1 MSASMASTDERGAP
15 AAFPGFVTRF
25 TNIVPLMEM
34 MGFLKDH
41 HDVFRTHFY
50 EAWRN
55 DPQPLKA

>member
-1 MSASMASTDERGAP
+1 MASTDERGAP